1 MREASVPPAYR
12 RDFAIIGLGGYAW
25 QLWGLHRLERPAG
38 RAGALATSAQAMP
51 KDLGVEY
58 RKNLGGLVDMVDGLR
73 HPISWSPR
81 IWSGSCSPVPN
92 V

>member
-1 MREASVPPAYR
+1 MPPAYR
-12 RDFAIIGLGGYAW
+12 RDFANIGLGGYAW
-25 QLWGLHRLERPAG
+25 PLWGSHRLERPSG

-58 RKNLGGLVDMVDGLR
+58 RKNLGGLFDMVDGLR
-73 HPISWSPR
+73 HPISRSPR
-81 IWSGSCSPVPN
+81 IWSDSCSPVPN